1 MECMSIESEAFHRA
15 SADFIQDRHQLGAFV
30 NRLPQNAH
38 AAEDVFLRPAAAG
51 ANRLGQERGEKVRP
65 SSTGFYD
72 TDVPVSKEPGS
83 CFRRRAVEETSS
95 QDEPSPVDS
104 CFPMKSPQQPTD
116 RRHFLQKSVFGTAA
130 AGLAIASTSHAS
142 AQAVPTA
149 MEPEVTSDVD
159 VLVVGGGTAGHVAAI
174 QAARA
179 GAKTL
184 IVERNSQLGGTTTT
198 GGVAFPGLFD
208 AWGKQVI
215 AGIGWELVKESVEL
229 DGGSLPNFAKVP
241 ERHWQNQVYTN
252 QFLYAILAEE
262 KCAEAGVEIA
272 YYEFPQAVTKTENG
286 WEVDCAGFGTK
297 RRVRCKQIIDCTGGA
312 EVVGML
318 GFPRLRDDERQ
329 PGSFLFMLGQA
340 HQPGRNQI
348 HRLYVHGADST
359 NSRTA
364 TEANLTG
371 RKSILAKVRKEGKQ
385 LMHLQPETGFRE
397 SFRIEG
403 ETMVTVND
411 YTSGRVF
418 DDAISFAFYPVDL
431 HTKTGVKPKPLK
443 PGTVPTI
450 PLRALIPKGSRNL
463 IVAGRC
469 VSSDRLA
476 NSGLRVQASCMG
488 MGQAAGAAAALA
500 TKAGTTP
507 LEVPLKEIH
516 AMLREHG
523 QIVPGQA

>member
-1 MECMSIESEAFHRA
+1 MNKNN
-15 SADFIQDRHQLGAFV
+15 DG
-30 NRLPQNAH
+30 
-38 AAEDVFLRPAAAG
+38 
-51 ANRLGQERGEKVRP
+51 
-65 SSTGFYD
+65 
-72 TDVPVSKEPGS
+72 
-83 CFRRRAVEETSS
+83 
-95 QDEPSPVDS
+95 
-104 CFPMKSPQQPTD
+104 TD
-116 RRHFLQKSVFGTAA
+116 RRDFLQSGLLGTAA
-130 AGLAIASTSHAS
+130 AGLAITSTSHVA
-142 AQAVPTA
+142 AQTVPDA
-149 MEPEVTSDVD
+149 AEPEVTNELD

-174 QAARA
+174 QASRA

-215 AGIGWELVKESVEL
+215 AGIGWELVKESLEL
-229 DGGSLPNFAKVP
+229 DGGQLPNFARVP
-241 ERHWQNQVYTN
+241 QRHWQNQVYTN

-272 YYEFPQAVTKTENG
+272 FYEFPQAVTKTDDG
-286 WEVDCAGFGTK
+286 WQVDCVGFGTR

-312 EVVGML
+312 EVVGLL
-318 GFPRLRDDERQ
+318 GFPRLREEERQ
-329 PGSFLFMLGQA
+329 PGSYLFMLGKE
-340 HQPGRNQI
+340 HEPGRNQI

-371 RKSILAKVRKEGKQ
+371 RKTILARVRKEKKR

-397 SFRIEG
+397 TYRIQG
-403 ETMVTVND
+403 ETLITVND
-411 YTSGRVF
+411 YTSGRLF
-418 DDAISFAFYPVDL
+418 DDAISNAFYPVDL
-431 HTKTGVKPKPLK
+431 HTKTGVRPKPLK

-450 PLRALIPKGSRNL
+450 PLSALIPKGSRNI

-488 MGQAAGAAAALA
+488 MGQAAGVAAALA
-500 TKAGTTP
+500 AKKDTTP
-507 LEVPLKEIH
+507 LDVPLAEIH
-516 AMLREHG
+516 KLLREHG
-523 QIVPGQA
+523 AIVPGRA

>member
-1 MECMSIESEAFHRA
+1 MAKKTPDPET
-15 SADFIQDRHQLGAFV
+15 
-30 NRLPQNAH
+30 NRR
-38 AAEDVFLRPAAAG
+38 D
-51 ANRLGQERGEKVRP
+51 
-65 SSTGFYD
+65 
-72 TDVPVSKEPGS
+72 
-83 CFRRRAVEETSS
+83 
-95 QDEPSPVDS
+95 
-104 CFPMKSPQQPTD
+104 
-116 RRHFLQKSVFGTAA
+116 FLQQSLLGTAA
-130 AGLAIASTSHAS
+130 AGLTIASTSHVS
-142 AQAVPTA
+142 AQSSPAA
-149 MEPEVTSDVD
+149 AAPELSNDVD

-215 AGIGWELVKESVEL
+215 AGIGWELVRESVEL
-229 DGGSLPNFAKVP
+229 DGGQLPNFAKVP
-241 ERHWQNQVYTN
+241 QHHWQNQVYTN

-262 KCAEAGVEIA
+262 KCAAAGVEIA
-272 YYEFPQAVTKTENG
+272 YYEFPQSVAKTENG
-286 WEVDCAGFGTK
+286 WAVDCAGFGTR
-297 RRVRCKQIIDCTGGA
+297 RRVNCKQIIDCTGGA

-318 GFPRLRDDERQ
+318 GFARLREDERQ
-329 PGSFLFMLGQA
+329 PGSFLFMLGKE

-371 RKSILAKVRKEGKQ
+371 RKSILARVRKEKKR

-397 SFRIEG
+397 TYRIEG
-403 ETMVTVND
+403 ETLITVND

-418 DDAISFAFYPVDL
+418 EDAISYAFYPVDL
-431 HTKTGVKPKPLK
+431 HSKSGVKPKPLK
-443 PGTVPTI
+443 PGSLPTI
-450 PLRALIPKGSRNL
+450 PRRALIPKGSRNI

-488 MGQAAGAAAALA
+488 MGQAAGVAAALA
-500 TKAGTTP
+500 AKAGTTP
-507 LEVPLKEIH
+507 LDVPLEEIH
-516 AMLREHG
+516 ALLREHG
-523 QIVPGQA
+523 QIVPGKA

>member
-1 MECMSIESEAFHRA
+1 MNSSSDSDLGRRDFLQQ
-15 SADFIQDRHQLGAFV
+15 SALGA
-30 NRLPQNAH
+30 
-38 AAEDVFLRPAAAG
+38 AAV
-51 ANRLGQERGEKVRP
+51 
-65 SSTGFYD
+65 
-72 TDVPVSKEPGS
+72 
-83 CFRRRAVEETSS
+83 
-95 QDEPSPVDS
+95 
-104 CFPMKSPQQPTD
+104 
-116 RRHFLQKSVFGTAA
+116 
-130 AGLAIASTSHAS
+130 AGLTFASTSHVS
-142 AQAVPTA
+142 AEAVPEA
-149 MEPEVTSDVD
+149 AESEITSEVD

-215 AGIGWELVKESVEL
+215 AGIGWELVSESVKL
-229 DGGSLPNFAKVP
+229 DEGQLPNFAKVP
-241 ERHWQNQVYTN
+241 QRHWQNQVYTN

-262 KCAEAGVEIA
+262 KCAQAGVEVA
-272 YYEFPQAVTKTENG
+272 YYEFPQAATKTDNG
-286 WEVDCAGFGTK
+286 WEVTCVGFGTK
-297 RRVRCKQIIDCTGGA
+297 RKVICKQIIDCTGGA

-318 GFPRLRDDERQ
+318 GFNRLREEERQ
-329 PGSFLFMLGQA
+329 PGSYLFMLGKE

-364 TEANLTG
+364 TEANITG
-371 RKSILAKVRKEGKQ
+371 RKTILAKLRREKKR

-397 SFRIEG
+397 TYRIEG
-403 ETMVTVND
+403 ETVITVND
-411 YTSGRVF
+411 YTSGRLF
-418 DDAISFAFYPVDL
+418 DDAISYAFYPVDL

-450 PLRALIPKGSRNL
+450 PLSALIPKGSRNI

-488 MGQAAGAAAALA
+488 MGQAAGVAAALA
-500 TKAGTTP
+500 AKAGTTP

-516 AMLREHG
+516 ALLREHG
-523 QIVPGQA
+523 QIVPGKA